1 MKKPLKFKKINLA
14 FIIMFGLLQSF
25 TAFSQDRVVN
35 FYNWADYIGEDTIEN
50 FQEEYGIK
58 VNYDTYESS
67 EIVEAKLLSGNSG
80 YDLVMHS
87 AMYSKRLMP
96 IGIFHKI
103 DKSKLKN
110 VSLID
115 PKLMEMLN
123 VFDPGNEMMIP
134 YSYGSTGITYN
145 EDMILER
152 LPDAPIGS
160 GAMLF
165 DPEVI
170 SKFADCGISVLDSPT
185 DVIPTALAYLGYRDD
200 SLDPKELREVEDL
213 LLEVRPYIKKFTSST
228 MLNDLPNGDLCMA
241 QSWAGDYATAKMRS
255 EEAGK
260 KINLKYFVPSE
271 GSLLWLDIMVIPNDA
286 PNLENAYLL
295 MDYLMRPEISADF
308 VNLTHYASPIPSAD
322 KFLKDGVRE
331 DTAIYPTPE
340 IMSLLTLTPVDP
352 PKYNRI
358 KTRIFTR
365 FKTNQKRE

>member
-1 MKKPLKFKKINLA
+1 MI
-14 FIIMFGLLQSF
+14 GLLQSF
-25 TAFSQDRVVN
+25 TAFSQDKVVN

-67 EIVEAKLLSGNSG
+67 EIVEAKLLSGNTG

-87 AMYSKRLMP
+87 AMYSKRLMS
-96 IGIFHKI
+96 IGIFHKV

-110 VSLID
+110 IGLID
-115 PKLMEMLN
+115 PKLMEMLG

>member
-1 MKKPLKFKKINLA
+1 
-14 FIIMFGLLQSF
+14 
-25 TAFSQDRVVN
+25 
-35 FYNWADYIGEDTIEN
+35 
-50 FQEEYGIK
+50 
-58 VNYDTYESS
+58 
-67 EIVEAKLLSGNSG
+67 
-80 YDLVMHS
+80 
-87 AMYSKRLMP
+87 MYSKRLMS
-96 IGIFHKI
+96 IGIFHKV

-110 VSLID
+110 IGLID
-115 PKLMEMLN
+115 PKLMEMLG

-152 LPDAPIGS
+152 FPDAPIGS

>member
-1 MKKPLKFKKINLA
+1 
-14 FIIMFGLLQSF
+14 
-25 TAFSQDRVVN
+25 
-35 FYNWADYIGEDTIEN
+35 
-50 FQEEYGIK
+50 
-58 VNYDTYESS
+58 
-67 EIVEAKLLSGNSG
+67 
-80 YDLVMHS
+80 
-87 AMYSKRLMP
+87 
-96 IGIFHKI
+96 
-103 DKSKLKN
+103 
-110 VSLID
+110 
-115 PKLMEMLN
+115 
-123 VFDPGNEMMIP
+123 
-134 YSYGSTGITYN
+134 
-145 EDMILER
+145 MILER

-170 SKFADCGISVLDSPT
+170 SKFADCGISFLDSPT

-286 PNLENAYLL
+286 PNIENAYLL

-352 PKYNRI
+352 PKYNRM

>member
-1 MKKPLKFKKINLA
+1 
-14 FIIMFGLLQSF
+14 
-25 TAFSQDRVVN
+25 
-35 FYNWADYIGEDTIEN
+35 
-50 FQEEYGIK
+50 
-58 VNYDTYESS
+58 
-67 EIVEAKLLSGNSG
+67 
-80 YDLVMHS
+80 
-87 AMYSKRLMP
+87 MYSKRLMS
-96 IGIFHKI
+96 IGIFHKV

-110 VSLID
+110 IGLID
-115 PKLMEMLN
+115 PKLMEMLG

-331 DTAIYPTPE
+331 DAAIYPTPE

-352 PKYNRI
+352 PKYNRM

>member
-1 MKKPLKFKKINLA
+1 
-14 FIIMFGLLQSF
+14 
-25 TAFSQDRVVN
+25 
-35 FYNWADYIGEDTIEN
+35 
-50 FQEEYGIK
+50 
-58 VNYDTYESS
+58 
-67 EIVEAKLLSGNSG
+67 
-80 YDLVMHS
+80 MHS

-110 VSLID
+110 IGLID
-115 PKLMEMLN
+115 PKLMEMLG

-152 LPDAPIGS
+152 FPDAPIGS

-260 KINLKYFVPSE
+260 NINLKYFVPSE

-352 PKYNRI
+352 PKYNRM

>member
-1 MKKPLKFKKINLA
+1 MKKPLKFKKINLS

-25 TAFSQDRVVN
+25 NAFSQDRVVN